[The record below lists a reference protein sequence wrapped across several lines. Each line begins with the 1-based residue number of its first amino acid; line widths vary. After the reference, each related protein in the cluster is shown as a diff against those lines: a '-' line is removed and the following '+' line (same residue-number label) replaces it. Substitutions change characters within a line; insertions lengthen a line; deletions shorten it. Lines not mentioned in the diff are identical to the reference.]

1 MFKTMNGAQYAH
13 MRSYQG
19 YARRRR
25 FSELVELTTD
35 PVNVV
40 KKGYSKYVVMH
51 SDDYDLI
58 LQGQAGA
65 HIMARIVVTE
75 RERAAGAGVDALEP
89 WTTLRLNMA

>member
-13 MRSYQG
+13 MRFYQG

-40 KKGYSKYVVMH
+40 KKGYS
-51 SDDYDLI
+51 
-58 LQGQAGA
+58 
-65 HIMARIVVTE
+65 
-75 RERAAGAGVDALEP
+75 
-89 WTTLRLNMA
+89 